1 MSLRIW
7 MMMCL
12 LGLLWS
18 GTFLITEVLLETF
31 APFTIVF
38 HRVGLAALAM
48 LALLWLKGKKLPRD
62 LRSWAGFIVMGFLN
76 NALPFS
82 AIVFGQQYITGGLAS
97 ILNSTTAFIAVII
110 SGIFLADER
119 LTPARFVGV
128 TLGVSGVVLAMGIET
143 LSGLSLTNIGQFC
156 ILLSSTSYVFASIW
170 GKLKLRHHDTEVT
183 ATAMLMTSTGWMFA
197 ITLITEGNPFTLMS
211 GAMLG
216 SFLVYAVLCTS
227 LAYILYFALL
237 KEAGAGNTML
247 VTIII
252 PPFSLL
258 LDAFVLEQWVR
269 THEMLGF
276 GVIAIGLL
284 ILSNKIRLPIR
295 RDGKQVP

>member
-1 MSLRIW
+1 MSLRAWI
-7 MMMCL
+7 MMAA

-18 GTFLITEVLLETF
+18 GTFFLTEILLLYF
-31 APFTIVF
+31 PPFTIVF

-48 LALLWLKGKKLPRD
+48 MLLLRLRGKSLPRD
-62 LRSWAGFIVMGFLN
+62 AQSWAGFIVMGFLN

-97 ILNSTTAFIAVII
+97 ILNSTTAFIAVIV

-119 LTPARFVGV
+119 LTMPRFMGV
-128 TLGVSGVVLAMGIET
+128 TLGVIGVALAMGLNSLDN
-143 LSGLSLTNIGQFC
+143 LSWASLGQFC
-156 ILLSSTSYVFASIW
+156 ILLSSTSYVLASIW
-170 GKLKLRHHDTEVT
+170 GKLKLRGHDADVT
-183 ATAMLMTSTGWMFA
+183 ATAMLMTSTAWMFGIA
-197 ITLITEGNPFTLMS
+197 LMVDGLPFAAMPGAVFGAFLI
-211 GAMLG
+211 
-216 SFLVYAVLCTS
+216 YAVFCTS

-258 LDAFVLEQWVR
+258 LDAFALGQWVKP
-269 THEMLGF
+269 HEMLGF

-284 ILSNKIRLPIR
+284 VLGGKIRLWKRPS
-295 RDGKQVP
+295 